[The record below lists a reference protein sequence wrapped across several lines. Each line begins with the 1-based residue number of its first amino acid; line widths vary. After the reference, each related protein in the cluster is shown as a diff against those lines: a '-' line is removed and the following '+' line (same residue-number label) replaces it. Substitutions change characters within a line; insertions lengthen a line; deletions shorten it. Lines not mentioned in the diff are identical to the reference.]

1 MENKLSLSKKLDG
14 GYLHVKRSK
23 TSSYKKSRGY
33 SAYLN
38 KQLGGSEMSTK
49 DSTVGGKKSLRKN
62 TSGKFKRYFYG
73 KNYKRIK

>member
-38 KQLGGSEMSTK
+38 KQ
-49 DSTVGGKKSLRKN
+49 VGGLGESLAKIQRWEGN
-62 TSGKFKRYFYG
+62 E
-73 KNYKRIK
+73 I